1 MQKISRRPADVGG
14 GAAAVVSLW
23 LLITNWGPIAAGHP
37 SYLVFYVGLI
47 VVGASTV
54 VWAVLHPDRP
64 YRRWLSILVAV
75 VFIGFAF
82 VAFWLRPFEAT
93 DIALDAM
100 EGSATVSVTQTWSRI
115 LMEPIGS
122 DPPAA
127 GLVFYP
133 GARVDARAYAHVLT
147 PIVEAGYRVVIVK
160 PPLGIAFFS
169 TSYATNWV
177 NDDTELSRWAV
188 GGHSLGGVV
197 ASSSEDNYGEIVGL
211 VLYASYP
218 SSDISDRPGLA
229 VASIYGT
236 NDGLAEPER
245 IRASASDLPP
255 TAVLVPIEGAV
266 HSDFG
271 DYGLQ
276 PGDGQPGITRA
287 EAQSQIIEATLT
299 LMAKIAATP

>member
-1 MQKISRRPADVGG
+1 MEKISRRPADIGG

-23 LLITNWGPIAAGHP
+23 LLVTNWGPIAAGHP

-47 VVGASTV
+47 VVGVSTV
-54 VWAVLHPDRP
+54 VWTILRPDRP
-64 YRRWLSILVAV
+64 YRRWLSIVGAV
-75 VFIGFAF
+75 VFVAF
-82 VAFWLRPFEAT
+82 TIVAFWLKPFGAT

-100 EGSATVSVTQTWSRI
+100 DGSATVSVTQDWSRI

-122 DPPAA
+122 DPSA
-127 GLVFYP
+127 GLIFYP
-133 GARVDARAYAHVLT
+133 GARVDARAYANVLT

-169 TSYATNWV
+169 TSYASNWV
-177 NDDTELSRWAV
+177 NDDTELSRWVV

-211 VLYASYP
+211 VLYASFP
-218 SSDISDRPGLA
+218 SSDISDRSGLT
-229 VASIYGT
+229 VSSIYGT

-255 TAVLVPIEGAV
+255 TAVLVPIDGAV

-276 PGDGQPGITRA
+276 PGDGQPDITRT
-287 EAQSQIIEATLT
+287 EAQSQITEATLT
-299 LMAKIAATP
+299 LMSRIAADS

>member
-1 MQKISRRPADVGG
+1 MQNISRRPADLAG

-37 SYLVFYVGLI
+37 SYLVFYIGLI
-47 VVGASTV
+47 VAGAATV
-54 VWAVLHPDRP
+54 VWAVRHPDRP
-64 YRRWLSILVAV
+64 YRRWLSILGAV
-75 VFIGFAF
+75 VFVGFTI
-82 VAFWLRPFEAT
+82 VAFWLKPFSAT

-100 EGSATVSVTQTWSRI
+100 EGSATVSVTQTSSRI

-122 DPPAA
+122 DPSA
-127 GLVFYP
+127 GLIFYP
-133 GARVDARAYAHVLT
+133 GARVDARAYANVLT

-169 TSYATNWV
+169 TSYASNWV
-177 NDDTELSRWAV
+177 NDDTELSQWAV

-211 VLYASYP
+211 VLFASYP
-218 SSDISDRPGLA
+218 SSDISDRSGLA
-229 VASIYGT
+229 VSSIYGT

-245 IRASASDLPP
+245 ILASASDLPP
-255 TAVLVPIEGAV
+255 NAVFVPIEGAV

-276 PGDGQPGITRA
+276 PGDGQPGITRT
-287 EAQSQIIEATLT
+287 EAQSQIIDATLA
-299 LMAKIAATP
+299 LMSRIGATP